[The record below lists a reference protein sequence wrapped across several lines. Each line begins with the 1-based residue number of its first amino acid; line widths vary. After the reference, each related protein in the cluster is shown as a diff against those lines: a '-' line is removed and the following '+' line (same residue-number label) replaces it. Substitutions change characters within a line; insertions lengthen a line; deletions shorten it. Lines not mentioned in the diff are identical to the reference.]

1 MARRWTPQFVV
12 DILWHR
18 PAAPTE
24 LVSSP
29 PGSAGREH
37 EGNSHMRE
45 AVVVSYART
54 GLAKSLWGGFN
65 MTPAMSMA
73 AHAISHA
80 VEKSKVEP
88 EAVEDVYLGNGA
100 HGAGNLARL
109 SGLLAGLPVTTA
121 GATIQR
127 HCSSGLNAIALAA
140 NYIKEDG
147 ADVVV
152 AGGVESISMPNP
164 GFGGP
169 ANMDPKLEEMYPAIY
184 MAMIETADI
193 VAERYGVS
201 RESQD
206 EYSFQSQQRMAA
218 AQEHGLFAE
227 EIAPM
232 PTKMKLVDNETKE
245 ESIVDYVVDR
255 DECNRPSTT
264 LEGLAKLKPVRGEG
278 KYITAGNASQLSD
291 GAAAVVLMEA
301 AEAER
306 RGLAPMGAFR
316 GWAVAGCEPDEM
328 GIGPV
333 FAVPRL
339 LKRHGLTVDD
349 IDLWELNEAFASQCL
364 YSRDRLGIDPE
375 KYNVNGG
382 SIAVGH
388 PFGMTG
394 ARCAGHI
401 LQEGQRRGA
410 KWGVVTMCIG
420 GGQGGAGLFEI
431 YQ

>member
-1 MARRWTPQFVV
+1 
-12 DILWHR
+12 
-18 PAAPTE
+18 
-24 LVSSP
+24 
-29 PGSAGREH
+29 
-37 EGNSHMRE
+37 MRE

-54 GLAKSLWGGFN
+54 GLAKAGRGGFN
-65 MTPAMSMA
+65 VTPAMTMA

-121 GATIQR
+121 GATVQR

-169 ANMDPKLEEMYPAIY
+169 PNMDPALEEQYPAIY

-201 RESQD
+201 REDQD
-206 EYSFQSQQRMAA
+206 QYSFQSQQRMSA
-218 AQEHGLFAE
+218 AQEHGLFAD
-227 EIAPM
+227 EIVPM
-232 PTKMKLVDNETKE
+232 ATKMMFVDSETKE
-245 ESIVDYVVDR
+245 QSLVDYVVDR

-264 LEGLAKLKPVRGEG
+264 LEGLAKLKPVRGDG
-278 KYITAGNASQLSD
+278 NYITAGNASQLSD
-291 GAAAVVLMEA
+291 GAAAVVMMEA
-301 AEAER
+301 GEAER
-306 RGLAPMGAFR
+306 RGLAPLGAFK

-394 ARCAGHI
+394 ARCAGHV

-420 GGQGGAGLFEI
+420 GGQGAAGLFEI
-431 YQ
+431 YS